1 MTARFDALQPMS
13 TMKDNDRVVQAAK
26 DIIFARKIMPIVL
39 ERTKNRS
46 ATRRRSSAPAA

>member
-1 MTARFDALQPMS
+1 VTARFDALQPMS

-39 ERTKNRS
+39 ERTQNPFGD
-46 ATRRRSSAPAA
+46 AAASSAPAA